1 MHFPC
6 VQGESK
12 AKVSETCI
20 FFNGPMGKFVKT
32 LWSLQKSVDK
42 CLLALTWV
50 ITVVFDKLSASV
62 ILGHTDLKKQNKKN
76 PFNLPSYYPLAYVV
90 LTPCFLLQTWL

>member
-1 MHFPC
+1 MEKYTPHEWWMHFPC

-42 CLLALTWV
+42 CLLALIWV

-62 ILGHTDLKKQNKKN
+62 ILGHTD
-76 PFNLPSYYPLAYVV
+76 
-90 LTPCFLLQTWL
+90 

>member
-42 CLLALTWV
+42 CLLALIWV
-50 ITVVFDKLSASV
+50 ITVVFTVVFDKLSASV
-62 ILGHTDLKKQNKKN
+62 ILGHTDLKNPQKN
-76 PFNLPSYYPLAYVV
+76 PH
-90 LTPCFLLQTWL
+90 